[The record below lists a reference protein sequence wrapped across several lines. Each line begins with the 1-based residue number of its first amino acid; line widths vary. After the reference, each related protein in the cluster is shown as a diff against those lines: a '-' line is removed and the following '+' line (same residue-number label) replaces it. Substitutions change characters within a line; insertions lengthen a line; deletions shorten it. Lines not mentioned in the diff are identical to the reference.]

1 MDIFADLEARLSLLA
16 HSYSL
21 HQGKLYKNPD
31 LIETLKNIPAPL
43 IAPGKHSIEGGE
55 KPLKRKLAEVFLAQ
69 AGRHDEIVLCNGGT
83 HGLSLCFNL
92 FVHPGKN
99 RVHVISP
106 YWMYLPGVIE
116 QAGGQMD
123 EIAALHDGA
132 LVPEPQLLALIES
145 RLGCDSAAL
154 YLAVPANPLG
164 NYASDD
170 FVMHL
175 IGLCERHDIAL
186 IVDHAYSG
194 FGERDT
200 DTEHLA
206 PLPDLYQ
213 HARVSN
219 VFTFSKLMGIPGARL
234 GFIHSSA
241 THAAHLERLYRNT
254 NYTLNSFSQ
263 TIAHHFL
270 LEKHLISERRRLY
283 FENLHLTRAALNG
296 HCPLPSGGFFAFLP
310 LPGALTLED
319 LLNAGIGVVDGRLF
333 GAHYASYVRLC
344 FTSEPPQRL
353 KECLALLTSLIAR
366 EN

>member
-31 LIETLKNIPAPL
+31 LIETLKNIPSPL
-43 IAPGKHSIEGGE
+43 ITPGKHSTEGGE
-55 KPLKRKLAEVFLAQ
+55 KPLKRKLAEVFLAEPC
-69 AGRHDEIVLCNGGT
+69 REDEIVLCNGGT

-92 FVHPGKN
+92 AVRTGKT

-123 EIAALHDGA
+123 EIASLHNGA
-132 LVPEPQLLALIES
+132 LVPESVLLAQIES
-145 RLGCDSAAL
+145 RVGTDSAAL

-164 NYASDD
+164 NYFSDNL
-170 FVMHL
+170 VMQL
-175 IGLCERHDIAL
+175 ISLCERRDIAL
-186 IVDHAYSG
+186 IVDHAYFG
-194 FGERDT
+194 FGERDPN
-200 DTEHLA
+200 TEHVPL
-206 PLPDLYQ
+206 LPDLYQ
-213 HARVSN
+213 HASVCN

-234 GFIHSSA
+234 GFIQGSA
-241 THAAHLERLYRNT
+241 MHATRLERLYRNT
-254 NYTLNSFSQ
+254 NYTPNSFSQ

-270 LEKHLISERRRLY
+270 QEEDLIHERRRLY
-283 FENLHLTRAALNG
+283 FANLHLTQVALDG
-296 HCPLPSGGFFAFLP
+296 YCPLPNGGFFAFLP
-310 LPGALTLED
+310 LPASLTLED

-333 GAHYASYVRLC
+333 GAHYTSYVRLC

-353 KECLALLTSLIAR
+353 KECLTLLTSLIAR